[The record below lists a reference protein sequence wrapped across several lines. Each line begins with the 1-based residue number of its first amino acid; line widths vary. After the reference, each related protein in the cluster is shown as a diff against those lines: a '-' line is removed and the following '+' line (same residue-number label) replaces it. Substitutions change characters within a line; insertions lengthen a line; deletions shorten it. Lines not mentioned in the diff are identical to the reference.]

1 MTGGSEMINQDQLR
15 SNTTDMVPDS
25 SWSRLV
31 GQPALR
37 GEELVAAM
45 RTYAA
50 ASQALDG
57 WIAGAQAVAL
67 LRVVLEAGVL
77 DAARVPRSS
86 EQIASATGL
95 TPERADDLCTAL
107 EAHGVFDR
115 NEQTYRLS
123 ADFSVLLSADAPQ
136 SLRDMLNGVTV
147 KMRAL
152 EGSVA
157 GVDYTSMSSE
167 DMLAMAL
174 GIGTSALSPLRSGIA
189 MLLDRA
195 LPEVAE
201 QWRAGGRHL
210 EVGCGVGN
218 NLLAIA
224 AAYPA
229 VTAVGVEIDPAIA
242 EEAHQ
247 RAVTL
252 GVADRVEV
260 RCQDARQLDEDE
272 VFHTAQWSQAFF
284 PADSRSSVLATV
296 LRALVPGGYLL
307 LPLLAKV
314 PEETE
319 GRRTLEGRTAAV
331 HQLLFRSWGVP
342 VLGEAELR
350 EEVEATGFTAQ
361 RTVAIPPGAR
371 TVSRSVLLARRS
383 MT

>member
-15 SNTTDMVPDS
+15 SNTTDMAPDS

-57 WIAGAQAVAL
+57 WISGAQAVAL
-67 LRVVLEAGVL
+67 LRVALEAGVL

-95 TPERADDLCTAL
+95 TPERAGDLCTAL
-107 EAHGVFDR
+107 EAHGVLDR
-115 NEQTYRLS
+115 DEQSYRLS

-147 KMRAL
+147 KTRAL
-152 EGSVA
+152 ETAVTGVA
-157 GVDYTSMSSE
+157 YTSMPSE

-189 MLLDRA
+189 FLFNRA

-201 QWRAGGRHL
+201 QWQAGGRHL

-229 VTAVGVEIDPAIA
+229 VQAVGVEIDPATA
-242 EEAHQ
+242 EEARK
-247 RAVTL
+247 RATVL
-252 GVADRVEV
+252 GLADRVEV
-260 RCQDARQLDEDE
+260 RCQDARQLDDDE
-272 VFHTAQWSQAFF
+272 MFHTVQWSQAFF
-284 PADSRSSVLATV
+284 PGDSRPSVLATV
-296 LRALVPGGYLL
+296 LQALVPGGYLL
-307 LPLLAKV
+307 LPVLAEV
-314 PEETE
+314 PGETE
-319 GRRTLEGRTAAV
+319 ERRTSEGRTAAV

-342 VLGEAELR
+342 VLGEAKLR
-350 EEVEATGFTAQ
+350 AEVEAAGFTVL
-361 RTVAIPPGAR
+361 RGGAIPPGGR
-371 TVSRSVLLARRS
+371 MVSRSVLLARRS
-383 MT
+383 TD